1 MDWHGSW
8 NPFALSGLLQ
18 LLNEGVLH
26 GRLQP
31 KEWPWLDR
39 IHPGVASQR
48 SDDLMFHFFSCRNI
62 LGSSLICQQ
71 PRCSQEIQGKQVS
84 AGLGPL
90 CAGTSESL
98 RVINCLKPQS
108 LLPFHC
114 GLGREDRVG
123 C

>member
-1 MDWHGSW
+1 MDWHSSW

-18 LLNEGVLH
+18 LLNDWVLD

-31 KEWPWLDR
+31 KEWPLLDR

-48 SDDLMFHFFSCRNI
+48 NDDLMFHLFSCRNI

-71 PRCSQEIQGKQVS
+71 PRRSQEIQGTQVS

-98 RVINCLKPQS
+98 RVLNCLKARVS
-108 LLPFHC
+108 LALSLW
-114 GLGREDRVG
+114 LGEG
-123 C
+123 G